1 MGGNL
6 LNKRSKTVVKI
17 REIFKEIFGLV
28 IRLLGVYFL
37 WAGLSDLNVPALM
50 NVQMIQSDQW
60 TDIISAILPAAFNL
74 IVAWWLLGGSLTRRA
89 YPRELP
95 SSAQTY
101 ISSHPDKTIEEEAKA
116 SESPALTGM
125 DQANK
130 KLASLV
136 TEKK

>member
-1 MGGNL
+1 V
-6 LNKRSKTVVKI
+6 KT

-37 WAGLSDLNVPALM
+37 WAGLADLSVPALM

-60 TDIISAILPAAFNL
+60 TDIVSAILPAAFNL
-74 IVAWWLLGGSLTRRA
+74 VVAWWLFGGSLVKRA

-95 SSAQTY
+95 FAQTY
-101 ISSHPDKTIEEEAKA
+101 LSSHPDKTSEEAA
-116 SESPALTGM
+116 QSPAPQSLAGM
-125 DQANK
+125 DLADK

-136 TEKK
+136 TDKK

>member
-1 MGGNL
+1 
-6 LNKRSKTVVKI
+6 
-17 REIFKEIFGLV
+17 
-28 IRLLGVYFL
+28 LGVYFL

>member
-1 MGGNL
+1 
-6 LNKRSKTVVKI
+6 VKN

-37 WAGLSDLNVPALM
+37 WAGLADLNVPALM

-60 TDIISAILPAAFNL
+60 TDIISALLPAVFNL
-74 IVAWWLLGGSLTRRA
+74 VVAWWLLGGSLVKRA

-95 SSAQTY
+95 FAQTY
-101 ISSHPDKTIEEEAKA
+101 LSSHPDKTSEEEPK
-116 SESPALTGM
+116 SPAPQALAGM
-125 DQANK
+125 ELADK

-136 TEKK
+136 TDKK